1 MSLLGVRGLSKR
13 FGGLR
18 VLQDVT
24 FDVEPGEIV
33 GVIGP
38 NGAGKTTLFNLLTG
52 VYEPSAGSIKFLD
65 REIAGERPHQ
75 ICRLGIARTFQI
87 VRPFTTATVAQNVQ
101 IAAIYGRT
109 APPAGKSE
117 LDAIVKNLL
126 DFVGLREKAATSAA
140 ALTLAE
146 MKQLELARALATD
159 PKLIL
164 LDETFSGLTPV
175 ESARAMQLIQR
186 IRDEMRITMLW
197 IEHVMRAIMSVA
209 ERIIVLDHG
218 EKISEGSPAAIA
230 RDPIVIEAYLG
241 APKSP

>member
-1 MSLLGVRGLSKR
+1 MSLLSVRGLSKR

-18 VLQDVT
+18 VLQDVA

-52 VYEPSAGSIKFLD
+52 VHQPSAGSITFQG
-65 REIAGERPHQ
+65 REIAGARPHD
-75 ICRLGIARTFQI
+75 ICRLGIARTFQV
-87 VRPFTTATVAQNVQ
+87 VRPFASATVAQNVQ

-109 APPAGKSE
+109 APPAGRAE
-117 LDAIVKNLL
+117 LDAIVARLL
-126 DFVGLREKAATSAA
+126 EFVGLADKAAADAA
-140 ALTLAE
+140 TLTLVE

-159 PKLIL
+159 PRLIL

-186 IRDEMRITMLW
+186 IRDEMQITMLW
-197 IEHVMRAIMSVA
+197 IEHIMKAIMSVA
-209 ERIIVLDHG
+209 ERMIVLDHG
-218 EKISEGSPAAIA
+218 EKISEGSPADVA
-230 RDPIVIEAYLG
+230 RDPVVVEAYLG
-241 APKSP
+241 APRAP